1 MIWKRTFQGP
11 SKETMERNIIYL
23 WICAFAVVHGNQE
36 TLPQP
41 PISDKLPS
49 LIKMNNDFAFHLYK
63 KLVEMPDYQSKN
75 IFFSPFS
82 VSMALSELSLGAG
95 GETRKQLL
103 SGIGYNSSVFST
115 EEMHRMFHSLLE
127 EIDQRTGVDI
137 DVGSALYVSDKLKLL
152 PEFLEKIK
160 EFYHSDGFTV
170 DFSVKETVDKIN
182 TYVKDKTH
190 GKIDRA
196 VDDLESDTLM
206 FLLTYIFFQGKWDMS
221 FDPSK
226 THQST
231 FHVDAETTVP
241 VQMMYKYASLKVFYD
256 DELLS
261 KVLCLD
267 YDDSFSMF
275 LAVPDIHTF
284 FEAKTIKDLEK
295 AISRQ
300 HIEKWRTSVNKRKVS
315 IYVPKLSLKTS
326 YSLNDILKGLGMAD
340 MFTDNANFTG
350 MSEENIFISKAMHKA
365 TLDIDEKGT
374 TAAAVT
380 TASFTPY
387 SYNPLL
393 FLRFDNPFMIFITDQ
408 KNGNIL
414 FFGKVVNP
422 EEKQ

>member
-1 MIWKRTFQGP
+1 
-11 SKETMERNIIYL
+11 
-23 WICAFAVVHGNQE
+23 
-36 TLPQP
+36 
-41 PISDKLPS
+41 
-49 LIKMNNDFAFHLYK
+49 
-63 KLVEMPDYQSKN
+63 MPKYQSKN

-95 GETRKQLL
+95 GETKEQLL

-115 EEMHRMFHSLLE
+115 EEMHQMFHSLLE

-137 DVGSALYVSDKLKLL
+137 NVGSALYVSDNLKLL
-152 PEFLEKIK
+152 PEFLENMK
-160 EFYHSDGFTV
+160 EFYHSEGFTV
-170 DFSVKETVDKIN
+170 DFGVKETVDKIN

-196 VDDLESDTLM
+196 VVNLESDTLM
-206 FLLTYIFFQGKWDMS
+206 FLLTYIYFQGKWDMS

-226 THQST
+226 THEST
-231 FHVDAETTVP
+231 FHMDAETTVP
-241 VQMMYKYASLKVFYD
+241 VQMMHQYASLKVFYD
-256 DELLS
+256 TDLTS

-267 YDDSFSMF
+267 YNDSFSMF
-275 LAVPDIHTF
+275 LAVPHTDKF
-284 FEAKTIKDLEK
+284 IKKKTIKDLEK

-300 HIEKWRTSVNKRKVS
+300 HIEKWRTSVSKRKFN

-340 MFTDNANFTG
+340 MFTNKANFTG
-350 MSEENIFISKAMHKA
+350 ISEEEIFILKAMHKA

-374 TAAAVT
+374 TTAAVT
-380 TASFTPY
+380 TASFRPM

-393 FLRFDNPFMIFITDQ
+393 FIRFDSPFMIFITDQ

-422 EEKQ
+422 VEKTVML